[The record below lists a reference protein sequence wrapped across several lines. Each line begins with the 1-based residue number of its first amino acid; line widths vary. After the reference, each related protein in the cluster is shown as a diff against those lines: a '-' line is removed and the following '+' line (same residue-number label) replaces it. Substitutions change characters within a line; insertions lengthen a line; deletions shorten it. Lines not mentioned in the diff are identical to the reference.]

1 MEGKLKT
8 VAYCRVSTNKEEQLD
23 SLEGQRSFFQVYAKK
38 HNYDLINIYADEGK
52 SGTTMKKRLQLQQLL
67 IDGRRNE
74 FELVL
79 IKDVSRLA
87 RNTVDFLTSIRR
99 LKSYGIRV
107 VFVNYDHTSS
117 DSSEFMLTML
127 SAIAQEESAN
137 TSKRIKFGK
146 KVNAEKGRV
155 PNLCYGYDKIN
166 GKNYELEINKK
177 EAEVVGKIFEM
188 YTEELIGTNRIAKR
202 LNQKGIKTK
211 RNCQWTQTAIRR
223 ILSNEIFIGKVIN
236 QKEEV
241 VDFLTS
247 KRSRLAEDKWIV
259 VNNPELQIVP
269 KDTFEK
275 ANLMLEK
282 RKSKYSKSSKRTSD
296 KHVFSKLI
304 WCKDCNYN
312 YRRTVRKYK
321 NTYIRWVCNGRNSQG
336 VDFCSNKNSV
346 EEKQLLDAISKYI
359 IDTLKDKPRCRGII
373 ISEFYKKFK
382 KKNHD
387 FLMEEDYKKQLSK
400 LDLVRNKY
408 IQLYKGDIISL
419 NELETYIA
427 SIEDEKKSING
438 KLSLLGKAG
447 SNIKLFRQASEEI
460 LSNLNVIVEESFIS
474 NVQCRKLID
483 RILIG
488 EDGIVDVYIQDFS
501 RKPGFESSF

>member
-1 MEGKLKT
+1 MKT

-107 VFVNYDHTSS
+107 VFVNYDQTSS

-202 LNQKGIKTK
+202 L
-211 RNCQWTQTAIRR
+211 
-223 ILSNEIFIGKVIN
+223 
-236 QKEEV
+236 
-241 VDFLTS
+241 
-247 KRSRLAEDKWIV
+247 
-259 VNNPELQIVP
+259 
-269 KDTFEK
+269 
-275 ANLMLEK
+275 
-282 RKSKYSKSSKRTSD
+282 
-296 KHVFSKLI
+296 
-304 WCKDCNYN
+304 
-312 YRRTVRKYK
+312 
-321 NTYIRWVCNGRNSQG
+321 
-336 VDFCSNKNSV
+336 
-346 EEKQLLDAISKYI
+346 
-359 IDTLKDKPRCRGII
+359 
-373 ISEFYKKFK
+373 
-382 KKNHD
+382 
-387 FLMEEDYKKQLSK
+387 
-400 LDLVRNKY
+400 
-408 IQLYKGDIISL
+408 
-419 NELETYIA
+419 
-427 SIEDEKKSING
+427 
-438 KLSLLGKAG
+438 
-447 SNIKLFRQASEEI
+447 
-460 LSNLNVIVEESFIS
+460 
-474 NVQCRKLID
+474 
-483 RILIG
+483 
-488 EDGIVDVYIQDFS
+488 
-501 RKPGFESSF
+501 

>member
-23 SLEGQRSFFQVYAKK
+23 SLERQRSFFLGYAKK

-67 IDGRRNE
+67 IDGRHNK

-87 RNTVDFLTSIRR
+87 RNTVDFLTSIRE
-99 LKSYGIRV
+99 LKSYGIKV
-107 VFVNYDHTSS
+107 VFVNYDQTSS

-127 SAIAQEESAN
+127 SAIAQEESASI
-137 TSKRIKFGK
+137 SKRIKFGK
-146 KVNAEKGRV
+146 RVNAEKGRV
-155 PNLCYGYDKIN
+155 PNLCYGYDKIK
-166 GKNYELEINKK
+166 GRYYELEINKK
-177 EAEVVGKIFEM
+177 EAEVVSKIFEM
-188 YTEELIGTNRIAKR
+188 YTEDLIGTNGIAKL

-211 RNCQWTQTAIRR
+211 RNCQWTQTAVRR
-223 ILSNEIFIGKVIN
+223 ILSNEIFIGKVVN

-241 VDFLTS
+241 VDFLTG
-247 KRSRLAEDKWIV
+247 KRSKLSKDKWIA
-259 VNNPELQIVP
+259 VNNPDLQIVS
-269 KDTFEK
+269 KDIYEK
-275 ANLMLEK
+275 ANFMLEK
-282 RKSKYSKSSKRTSD
+282 RKNKYSKTGKRTSN
-296 KHVFSKLI
+296 KNIFSKLI

-336 VDFCSNKNSV
+336 VDFCPNKNSV
-346 EEKQLLDAISKYI
+346 EEKQLLDAVSKYI
-359 IDTLKDKPRCRGII
+359 LDNLKDKPRCRRII

-387 FLMEEDYKKQLSK
+387 FLMEEDYKKQLCK
-400 LDLVRNKY
+400 LDLARNKY
-408 IQLYKGDIISL
+408 INLYKEDIISL
-419 NELETYIA
+419 NELETYIE
-427 SIEDEKKSING
+427 SIEDEKKSVNG
-438 KLSLLGKAG
+438 KLCLLSKVEN
-447 SNIKLFRQASEEI
+447 NIKLFKQASEEI
-460 LSNLNVIVEESFIS
+460 LSNLNLIMEKSFMS
-474 NVQCRKLID
+474 NIQCRKLID

-488 EDGIVDVYIQDFS
+488 EDGIVDVYIRDFS
-501 RKPGFESSF
+501 RKDEF